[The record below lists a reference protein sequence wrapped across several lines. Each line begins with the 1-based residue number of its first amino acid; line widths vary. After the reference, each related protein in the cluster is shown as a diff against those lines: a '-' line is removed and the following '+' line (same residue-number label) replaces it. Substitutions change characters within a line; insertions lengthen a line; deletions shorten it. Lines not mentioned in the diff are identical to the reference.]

1 MCWTSVLLGHGSDTT
16 TARGWQGELWDSE
29 EDTCNLLHDL
39 LELEMEEMEEKR
51 LRRKKVDK
59 RDVAM

>member
-1 MCWTSVLLGHGSDTT
+1 MLGHGSDTT

-29 EDTCNLLHDL
+29 EDTCHSLQDL
-39 LELEMEEMEEKR
+39 LELLEMEEMEELEEEKR
-51 LRRKKVDK
+51 LMRRKVFE